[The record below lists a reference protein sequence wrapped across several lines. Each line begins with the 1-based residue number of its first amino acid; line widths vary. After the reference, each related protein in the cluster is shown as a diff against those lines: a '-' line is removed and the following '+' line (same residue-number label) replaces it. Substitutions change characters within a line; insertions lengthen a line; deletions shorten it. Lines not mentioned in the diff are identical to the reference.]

1 MDKGENKNMQ
11 KQIDYLTIQFEQLKN
26 QVNKEKR
33 NRRDLS
39 NPPSLPAIT
48 YLAIINTRCEK
59 HLMMNGSY

>member
-39 NPPSLPAIT
+39 NPPL
-48 YLAIINTRCEK
+48 YLQLHI
-59 HLMMNGSY
+59 